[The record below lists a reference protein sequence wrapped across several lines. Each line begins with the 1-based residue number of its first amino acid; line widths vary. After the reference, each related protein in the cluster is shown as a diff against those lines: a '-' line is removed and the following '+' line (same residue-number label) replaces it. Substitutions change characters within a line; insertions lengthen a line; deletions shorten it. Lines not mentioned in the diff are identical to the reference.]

1 MNTSHIERPK
11 LRQIPGTDLACII
24 APTGVKEKNGYDK
37 FIDYLASK
45 TDGVIISD
53 SDTHRTLREYGM
65 KIYKMQGRTIEELEA
80 AVKSNNAILVGDTIF
95 SAVNQDLS
103 FDELDDLIVVGAQ
116 AQGRGRR
123 NLLLKSY
130 GSDLEDIGFKCGDVL
145 ISSTG
150 EVLKMTYGTSVMHEI
165 DVQTGYYYEDIFKA
179 KGTPMFGDVKIVG
192 MQYNFVDPNGVVVRK
207 QNFDRTEEPTL
218 HTLDRR
224 YRDDSDGK
232 LFLDDEKYAIY
243 PRSYVYDGGK
253 NNGGRP
259 KYFPSPAHLL
269 MEHRVRLQENPD
281 AAPML
286 EDEVS
291 IIAEHYLRQKKIPAI
306 MDSLTKKYAAGTI
319 SADKYKKAMATLDA
333 ERKFN
338 QVIFASEFETE
349 DDRAIEG
356 IIDRGEYWTNE
367 EGVLEF

>member
-37 FIDYLASK
+37 FIDYLATK
-45 TDGVIISD
+45 TDSIIVSD
-53 SDTHRTLREYGM
+53 SSTHSTLREYGM
-65 KIYKMQGRTIEELEA
+65 KIYKMQGRTIEELES
-80 AVKSNNAILVGDTIF
+80 AVKANEAILVGDTIF
-95 SAVNQDLS
+95 SAVNQDLT
-103 FDELDDLIVVGAQ
+103 FDEIDDLIVVGAQ
-116 AQGRGRR
+116 APERGRR

-145 ISSTG
+145 ISQTG
-150 EVLKMTYGTSVMHEI
+150 EILKMTYGTSVMHEI
-165 DVQTGYYYEDIFKA
+165 DVQTGYYYEDIFNA
-179 KGTPMFGDVKIVG
+179 KGTPMFGDVQIVG

-207 QNFDRTEEPTL
+207 KNFDRTEEPTL
-218 HTLDRR
+218 HILDRA
-224 YRDDSDGK
+224 YRDDSEDK
-232 LFLDDEKYAIY
+232 LFLSKDVY
-243 PRSYVYDGGK
+243 PKSYVYDGGK

-259 KYFPSPAHLL
+259 RYFPSPAHLL
-269 MEHRVRLQENPD
+269 MEHRIRMQENPN
-281 AAPML
+281 ATPML

-291 IIAEHYLRQKKIPAI
+291 IIAEHYLRQKQLPAI
-306 MDSLTKKYAAGTI
+306 MDSLTKKYANGTI
-319 SADKYKKAMATLDA
+319 SIEKYKRAMATLDA

-338 QVIFASEFETE
+338 QLIFTADFETE
-349 DDRAIEG
+349 DDRMIEG

>member
-45 TDGVIISD
+45 TDGVIVSD
-53 SDTHRTLREYGM
+53 SNTHRTLREYGM
-65 KIYKMQGRTIEELEA
+65 KIYKMQGRTIEELEQ

-95 SAVNQDLS
+95 SAVNQDLTY
-103 FDELDDLIVVGAQ
+103 DELDDLIIVGAQ
-116 AQGRGRR
+116 APERGKR

-145 ISSTG
+145 ISDTG
-150 EVLKMTYGTSVMHEI
+150 EILKMTYGTSVMHEI
-165 DVQTGYYYEDIFKA
+165 DVQTGYYYEDIFTA
-179 KGTPMFGDVKIVG
+179 KGSPMFGDVNIVG

-218 HTLDRR
+218 HTLDRT
-224 YRDDSDGK
+224 YRDDSEDK
-232 LFLDDEKYAIY
+232 LFLSKDVY
-243 PRSYVYDGGK
+243 PKSYVFDGGK
-253 NNGGRP
+253 HNGGKPR
-259 KYFPSPAHLL
+259 YFPSPAHLL
-269 MEHRVRLQENPD
+269 MEHRIRMQENPN
-281 AAPML
+281 ATPML

-291 IIAEHYLRQKKIPAI
+291 IIAEHYLRQKQIPVV

-319 SADKYKKAMATLDA
+319 SVDKYKRAMATLDA
-333 ERKFN
+333 ERRFN
-338 QVIFASEFETE
+338 QVIFAQEFETE

-356 IIDRGEYWTNE
+356 IIERGEYWTNE

>member
-45 TDGVIISD
+45 TDGVIVSD
-53 SDTHRTLREYGM
+53 SNTHRTLREYGM
-65 KIYKMQGRTIEELEA
+65 KIYKMQGRTIEELEQ

-95 SAVNQDLS
+95 SAVNQDLTY
-103 FDELDDLIVVGAQ
+103 DELDDLIIVGAQ
-116 AQGRGRR
+116 APERGKR

-145 ISSTG
+145 ISDTG
-150 EVLKMTYGTSVMHEI
+150 EILKMTYGTSVMHEI
-165 DVQTGYYYEDIFKA
+165 DVQTGYYYEDIFTA
-179 KGTPMFGDVKIVG
+179 KGSPMFGDVNIVG

-218 HTLDRR
+218 HILDRT
-224 YRDDSDGK
+224 YRDDSEDK
-232 LFLDDEKYAIY
+232 LFLSKDVY
-243 PRSYVYDGGK
+243 PKSYVFDGGK
-253 NNGGRP
+253 HNGGKPR
-259 KYFPSPAHLL
+259 YFPSPAHLL
-269 MEHRVRLQENPD
+269 MEHRIRMQENPN
-281 AAPML
+281 ATPML

-291 IIAEHYLRQKKIPAI
+291 IIAEHYLRQKQIPVV

-319 SADKYKKAMATLDA
+319 SVDKYKRAMSTLDA
-333 ERKFN
+333 ERRFN
-338 QVIFASEFETE
+338 QVIFAQEFETE

-356 IIDRGEYWTNE
+356 IIERGEYWTNE

>member
-45 TDGVIISD
+45 TDSVIVSD
-53 SDTHRTLREYGM
+53 SKTHSTLREYGM
-65 KIYKMQGRTIEELEA
+65 KIYKMQGRTIEELEK
-80 AVKSNNAILVGDTIF
+80 AVKANEAILVGDTIF
-95 SAVNQDLS
+95 SAVNQDLRY
-103 FDELDDLIVVGAQ
+103 DEMDDLIVVGAQ
-116 AQGRGRR
+116 AQERGKR

-145 ISSTG
+145 ISGTG
-150 EVLKMTYGTSVMHEI
+150 EILKMTYGTSVMHEI
-165 DVQTGYYYEDIFKA
+165 DIQTGYYYEDIFKA
-179 KGTPMFGDVKIVG
+179 KGTPMFGDVNIVG

-218 HTLDRR
+218 HTLDRA
-224 YRDDSDGK
+224 YRDEEGK
-232 LFLDDEKYAIY
+232 LFISHDVY
-243 PRSYVYDGGK
+243 PKSYIYDGGK
-253 NNGGRP
+253 HNGGRP

-269 MEHRVRLQENPD
+269 MEHRIRMQENPN

-291 IIAEHYLRQKKIPAI
+291 IIAEHYLRQKQLPEI
-306 MDSLTKKYAAGTI
+306 MDGLTKKYAKGTI
-319 SADKYKKAMATLDA
+319 TEEQYRRAMATLDA
-333 ERKFN
+333 ERRFN
-338 QVIFASEFETE
+338 QVIFAADFETE
-349 DDRAIEG
+349 DDRMIEG
-356 IIDRGEYWTNE
+356 IIDSGDYWTNE

>member
-45 TDGVIISD
+45 TDSIVVSD
-53 SDTHRTLREYGM
+53 SKTHSTLREYGM
-65 KIYKMQGRTIEELEA
+65 KIYKMQGRTIEELEK
-80 AVKSNNAILVGDTIF
+80 AVKANEAILVGDTIF

-103 FDELDDLIVVGAQ
+103 FDEMDDLLVVGAQ

-130 GSDLEDIGFKCGDVL
+130 GSDLENIGFKCGDVL
-145 ISSTG
+145 ISATG

-165 DVQTGYYYEDIFKA
+165 DVQTGYYYEDIFTA
-179 KGTPMFGDVKIVG
+179 KGMPMFGDVNIVG

-207 QNFDRTEEPTL
+207 QNFDRTVEPTL
-218 HTLDRR
+218 HTLDRT
-224 YRDDSDGK
+224 YRDDSEDK
-232 LFLDDEKYAIY
+232 LFLNKDIY
-243 PRSYVYDGGK
+243 PKSYIFDGGK
-253 NNGGRP
+253 NNSGRP

-269 MEHRVRLQENPD
+269 MEHRTRMQEDPNSTPIVT
-281 AAPML
+281 
-286 EDEVS
+286 DEVS
-291 IIAEHYLRQKKIPAI
+291 VIAEHYLRQKQLPAI
-306 MDSLTKKYAAGTI
+306 MDSLTKKFSAGTI
-319 SADKYKKAMATLDA
+319 SADKYRRAMATLDD

-338 QVIFASEFETE
+338 ELIFSVEFETE
-349 DDRAIEG
+349 DDRAIADV
-356 IIDRGEYWTNE
+356 IDRGEYWTNE
-367 EGVLEF
+367 EGILEF